1 MYTAPYT
8 DGDRTPSVG
17 RARSEQAYAD
27 LKTRL
32 LRGEFLFGV
41 RLAESRL
48 AALLEVS
55 RTPVR
60 EALSRLHAEGLVDR
74 HPQGGY
80 CPTAPDL
87 PTVREL
93 YEVRFAL
100 ELEAIA
106 RPVRAGTPHDPEA
119 LAELRRDW
127 EELDGP
133 ADGGGDDV
141 DPDFVLLDEDFHV
154 RLAAAAGNHELAE
167 LLARVNERIRLVRM
181 QDFLSAGRVER
192 TIEQHLAIVD
202 ALVGG
207 DLDVARGRLVA
218 HFDESFAVVEERAA
232 AALARML
239 VAGRREVR

>member
-8 DGDRTPSVG
+8 GGT
-17 RARSEQAYAD
+17 RARSEQAYAA

-48 AALLEVS
+48 AGLLEVS

-100 ELEAIA
+100 ELEAVS
-106 RPVRAGTPHDPEA
+106 RPVRGGEPHDA
-119 LAELRRDW
+119 LALADLREDW
-127 EELDGP
+127 SELDPPEVVLGE
-133 ADGGGDDV
+133 DGADV

-154 RLAAAAGNHELAE
+154 RLADAAGNHALAD
-167 LLARVNERIRLVRM
+167 LLGRVNERIRLVRM
-181 QDFLSAGRVER
+181 QDFLSAERVER
-192 TIEQHLAIVD
+192 TIEQHLGILD
-202 ALVGG
+202 ALEVG
-207 DLDVARGRLVA
+207 DLDLARARLVA
-218 HFDESFAVVEERAA
+218 HFDESVAVVEERAA

>member
-8 DGDRTPSVG
+8 EGTRV
-17 RARSEQAYAD
+17 RSDQAYLA
-27 LKTRL
+27 LKARL

-48 AALLEVS
+48 ATLLEVS

-80 CPTAPDL
+80 CPAAPDL

-100 ELEAIA
+100 EVEAIG
-106 RPVRAGTPHDPEA
+106 RPVRSGTPHDPAA
-119 LAELRRDW
+119 LAELREDW
-127 EELDGP
+127 EELDP
-133 ADGGGDDV
+133 PEVAEDDGEV

-154 RLAAAAGNHELAE
+154 RLAAAAGNLALAE

-181 QDFLSAGRVER
+181 QDFLSPSRVAR
-192 TIEQHLAIVD
+192 TIEQHLGIVD
-202 ALVGG
+202 ALDDGQA
-207 DLDVARGRLVA
+207 DLARARLVA